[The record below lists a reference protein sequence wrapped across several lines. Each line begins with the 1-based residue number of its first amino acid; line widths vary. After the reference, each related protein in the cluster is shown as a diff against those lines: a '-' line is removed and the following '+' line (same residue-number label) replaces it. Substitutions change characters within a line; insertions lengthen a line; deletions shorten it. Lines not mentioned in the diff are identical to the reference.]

1 MDLALWALAALFTPL
16 FPLSWLFNRLVASLP
31 AGAIQGLAV
40 LVLPQLGIE
49 ILHRAPQGPLCPAAF
64 RPWVMALAT
73 ASALLYAVRAL
84 SARELGVWTRLVLCS
99 GLATVWLAWA
109 VGAPVQVLRLMA
121 LGWGLPAAVALYLT
135 GVFVRRVGG
144 AYVGLHGGL
153 VAVMPR
159 MTASLV
165 FAVLA
170 LTVTPVFPA
179 FFMLW
184 KGLGSIPVAWL
195 PFWLPLIFLW
205 GWAAGRLFQD
215 LLFGDYRGEPVT
227 DIGGMSVAL
236 IGFVFLASLIV
247 SVIGSGGASWR

>member
-1 MDLALWALAALFTPL
+1 MDLALWVLTAIFVPL
-16 FPLSWLFNRLVASLP
+16 FPLSWISNRLLAILP
-31 AGAIQGLAV
+31 AGSAQGFAV

-49 ILHRAPQGPLCPAAF
+49 LLHRIPPVLFYPALV
-64 RPWVMALAT
+64 RHGIMVMAT
-73 ASALLYAVRAL
+73 VSALLYAVRAL

-99 GLATVWLAWA
+99 GLATVWLGWS
-109 VGAPVQVLRLMA
+109 VGAPVAVLRLMA

-135 GVFVRRVGG
+135 GILVRRAGG

-165 FAVLA
+165 LAVLA

-184 KGLGSIPVAWL
+184 KGFGSVPVAWV

-215 LLFGDYRGEPVT
+215 LLFGDYRGEPVA
-227 DIGGMSVAL
+227 DIGGVSVAL
-236 IGFVFLASLIV
+236 ISLVFLASLAV
-247 SVIGSGGASWR
+247 SLVGSGGAL

>member
-1 MDLALWALAALFTPL
+1 MDLAFWALAAVFVPL
-16 FPLSWLFNRLVASLP
+16 FPLSWLFNRLIASAP
-31 AGAIQGLAV
+31 TGPVQALAV
-40 LVLPQLGIE
+40 LLLPQLGIE
-49 ILHRAPQGPLCPAAF
+49 LLRLAPHGPVSPAALK
-64 RPWVMALAT
+64 PWIMALAT

-99 GLATVWLAWA
+99 GLAMVWLAWA
-109 VGAPVQVLRLMA
+109 VGAPSQVLRLMA
-121 LGWGLPAAVALYLT
+121 LGWGLPAAVALFLT
-135 GVFVRRVGG
+135 GILVRRVGG

-159 MTASLV
+159 MTAGLV

-184 KGLGSIPVAWL
+184 KGLGSIPVAWM

-215 LLFGDYRGEPVT
+215 LLFGDYRGEPVA
-227 DIGGMSVAL
+227 DIGGVTVAL
-236 IGFVFLASLIV
+236 IGFVFLASLVV
-247 SVIGSGGASWR
+247 SLAGGGGGSWH

>member
-1 MDLALWALAALFTPL
+1 MDLSFWILAALFVPL
-16 FPLSWLFNRLVASLP
+16 FPLSWIFNRLVATLR
-31 AGAIQGLAV
+31 AGSAQGLAV

-49 ILHRAPQGPLCPAAF
+49 LLHLIPPALFYPALV
-64 RPWVMALAT
+64 RHGVMVMAT

-99 GLATVWLAWA
+99 GLATVWLGWS
-109 VGAPVQVLRLMA
+109 VGAPMAVLRLMA

-135 GVFVRRVGG
+135 GILVRRVGG

-165 FAVLA
+165 LAVLA

-184 KGLGSIPVAWL
+184 KGLGSVPVAWM

-215 LLFGDYRGEPVT
+215 LLFGDYRGEPVA
-227 DIGGMSVAL
+227 DIGGVSTVL
-236 IGFVFLASLIV
+236 IGLVFVASLALSLV
-247 SVIGSGGASWR
+247 GSGGAL

>member
-1 MDLALWALAALFTPL
+1 MDLAFWVLAGLFAPL

-31 AGAIQGLAV
+31 AGIAQGLAV
-40 LVLPQLGIE
+40 LVLPQVGIE
-49 ILHRAPQGPLCPAAF
+49 LLRLAPQGPLCPAGL
-64 RPWVMALAT
+64 RHWVMALAT

-84 SARELGVWTRLVLCS
+84 SARELGIWTRFVLSS

-109 VGAPVQVLRLMA
+109 VGAPTQVLRLMA

-135 GVFVRRVGG
+135 GILVRRVGG
-144 AYVGLHGGL
+144 AYMGLHGGL

-184 KGLGSIPVAWL
+184 RGLGSIPVAWM

-215 LLFGDYRGEPVT
+215 LLFGDYRGEPVV

-236 IGFVFLASLIV
+236 IGIVFLASLVV
-247 SVIGSGGASWR
+247 SLVGGGGASWH

>member
-1 MDLALWALAALFTPL
+1 MDLAFWILAGLFVPL

-31 AGAIQGLAV
+31 AGTAQGLAV
-40 LVLPQLGIE
+40 LVLPQVGIE
-49 ILHRAPQGPLCPAAF
+49 LLRLAPHGRLCPVGL

-84 SARELGVWTRLVLCS
+84 SARELGIWTRFVLCS

-109 VGAPVQVLRLMA
+109 VGEPTLVLRLMA
-121 LGWGLPAAVALYLT
+121 LGWALPASVALYLT
-135 GVFVRRVGG
+135 GVLVGRVGG
-144 AYVGLHGGL
+144 AYMGLHGGL

-184 KGLGSIPVAWL
+184 RGLGSIPVAWI
-195 PFWLPLIFLW
+195 PFWLPLLFLW

-215 LLFGDYRGEPVT
+215 LLFGDYRGEPVA
-227 DIGGMSVAL
+227 DIGSMSVAL
-236 IGFVFLASLIV
+236 IGFVFLASLVV
-247 SVIGSGGASWR
+247 SLVGGGASWH